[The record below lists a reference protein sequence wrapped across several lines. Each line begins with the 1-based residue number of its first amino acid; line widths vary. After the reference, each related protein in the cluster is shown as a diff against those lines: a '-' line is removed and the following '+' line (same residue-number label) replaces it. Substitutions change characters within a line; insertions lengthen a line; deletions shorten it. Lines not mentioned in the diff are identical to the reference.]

1 MASVKDVERI
11 ADELERLVGNLR
23 SELQG
28 SPDFEQLTQIADE
41 ISERADH
48 AAETFSTVSWQKI
61 RNASRASTPRPFKMA
76 PASLAKLSLTAW
88 YTLDRYLTLSAV
100 LKSVM

>member
-11 ADELERLVGNLR
+11 ADELQRLVGDLR

-48 AAETFSTVSWQKI
+48 AAETFSSVNETLMSRIGEVIGGKTKRSSSGGQSREKSKA
-61 RNASRASTPRPFKMA
+61 ASS
-76 PASLAKLSLTAW
+76 
-88 YTLDRYLTLSAV
+88 
-100 LKSVM
+100 

>member
-48 AAETFSTVSWQKI
+48 AAETFSTV
-61 RNASRASTPRPFKMA
+61 NETLMSRISEITG
-76 PASLAKLSLTAW
+76 
-88 YTLDRYLTLSAV
+88 
-100 LKSVM
+100 KSSGGGSSRSRSSSGSQTSKSSSSS

>member
-41 ISERADH
+41 ISEKADN
-48 AAETFSTVSWQKI
+48 AAETFSTV
-61 RNASRASTPRPFKMA
+61 NETLMSRIG
-76 PASLAKLSLTAW
+76 
-88 YTLDRYLTLSAV
+88 D
-100 LKSVM
+100 LKGKSSGGSRSRSSSRSQSSKSSS